1 MDTKRTIILLSIL
14 AFLASIF
21 LPFQFKEQSDS
32 FNQTINISAAL
43 IAAIFSVLTFIVAII
58 LFNKYGIDNALLEKQ
73 TEVVFKLLEKINGL
87 TYSIENEKFFFTF
100 NLGSAERKNVEE
112 FYDRKLSFSTDYY
125 NDLEKIFEIAN
136 SPFTPKSIIQK
147 MEAIQPPVISFDISD
162 KEKRNYAK
170 VYLFGHKNDKAE
182 FGRLNTTDITLYDFI
197 VSYSEIKDSIVAWIK
212 QNTTINTSDL
222 NI

>member
-1 MDTKRTIILLSIL
+1 MNTKKTIILLSIL

-21 LPFQFKEQSDS
+21 LPFQFKEHSDS

-58 LFNKYGIDNALLEKQ
+58 LFNKYGIDNALLEKR
-73 TEVVFKLLEKINGL
+73 TEVVFQLWERINGL
-87 TYSIENEKFFFTF
+87 TYSIENEEFFFIF

-112 FYDRKLSFSTDYY
+112 FYDRKLSFSTAYY
-125 NDLEKIFEIAN
+125 KDLEKIFDIGN

-147 MEAIQPPVISFDISD
+147 LEAIQPPAISFDISD
-162 KEKRNYAK
+162 EEKSNYAK
-170 VYLFGHKNDKAE
+170 VYLFGHKNDNAK
-182 FGRLNTTDITLYDFI
+182 FGRLNKADVTLYEFI
-197 VSYSEIKDSIVAWIK
+197 VSYSEIKEAIVAWIK

>member
-1 MDTKRTIILLSIL
+1 MDTKTTIILLSIL

-21 LPFQFKEQSDS
+21 LPFQFKEQSAS

-73 TEVVFKLLEKINGL
+73 TEVVFQLLEKINGL

-100 NLGSAERKNVEE
+100 NLGSTERKNVEE
-112 FYDRKLSFSTDYY
+112 FYNRKLSFSTAYY
-125 NDLEKIFEIAN
+125 NDLEKIFDIGN

-147 MEAIQPPVISFDISD
+147 MEAIRHPTLSFDIAD
-162 KEKRNYAK
+162 EEKSNYAK
-170 VYLFGHKNDKAE
+170 VYLFEHKNDNAQ

-197 VSYSEIKDSIVAWIK
+197 LSYNVINDAIVAWIK

>member
-1 MDTKRTIILLSIL
+1 MDTKKTIILLSVL

-21 LPFQFKEQSDS
+21 LPFQFREQSDS

-58 LFNKYGIDNALLEKQ
+58 LFNKYGIDNALLEKR
-73 TEVVFKLLEKINGL
+73 TEIGFQLLERINGL
-87 TYSIENEKFFFTF
+87 TYSIENEKFFFTL

-112 FYDRKLSFSTDYY
+112 FYDRKLSFSIDYY
-125 NDLEKIFEIAN
+125 NDLEKIFDIAN

-162 KEKRNYAK
+162 EEKSNYAK
-170 VYLFGHKNDKAE
+170 VYLVGHRNENAQ
-182 FGRLNTTDITLYDFI
+182 FGRLNTTDVTLYNFI
-197 VSYSEIKDSIVAWIK
+197 VSYSEIKDAIVAWIK

>member
-1 MDTKRTIILLSIL
+1 MDTKRTIIFLSIL

-58 LFNKYGIDNALLEKQ
+58 LFNKYGIDNALLEKR
-73 TEVVFKLLEKINGL
+73 TEVVFQLLERINGL

-100 NLGSAERKNVEE
+100 NLGSAERKNVVE

-125 NDLEKIFEIAN
+125 NDLEKIFDIGN

-162 KEKRNYAK
+162 EEKPNYAK

>member
-1 MDTKRTIILLSIL
+1 MDTKKIIILLSIL
-14 AFLASIF
+14 AFSASIF

-58 LFNKYGIDNALLEKQ
+58 LFNKYGIDNSLLEKR

-87 TYSIENEKFFFTF
+87 TYSIENEKFSFTF
-100 NLGSAERKNVEE
+100 NLGSTERKNVEE
-112 FYDRKLSFSTDYY
+112 FYGRKLSFSTDYY
-125 NDLEKIFEIAN
+125 KDLEEIFEIGN

-147 MEAIQPPVISFDISD
+147 MEAIRPPVISFDIPD
-162 KEKRNYAK
+162 KEKSNYAK
-170 VYLFGHKNDKAE
+170 VYLFGHKNDTAD
-182 FGRLNTTDITLYDFI
+182 FGRLNRSDITLYDFI